1 MIESLQKKGLL
12 SVIESEGQLMS
23 YTFIGKLNEAF
34 ELLNKII
41 VEVIA
46 SQWQVTPHSCATVI
60 EKSILDEIDFFK
72 KLPSIP
78 FHVIPHSQEGNE
90 EQTTGKWVLNPST
103 CYHTFNCLRN
113 QPEHWILKCF
123 TALGHCHRF
132 EPRRN
137 DLTRLGCFSMREFVF
152 VGDSESVASS
162 ADKAFDLIINLIERC
177 GLKIQKEIAT
187 DVFYGDDSAAIR
199 KVQRILE
206 VKIEAVVI
214 GPQELPVSVGSRNL
228 HRDLFTATFNIGDP
242 TLQEKM
248 HSACVAFGMERL
260 LLCLLAIVPDNC
272 PIKLIEILESSKS
285 NFNE

>member
-1 MIESLQKKGLL
+1 
-12 SVIESEGQLMS
+12 
-23 YTFIGKLNEAF
+23 
-34 ELLNKII
+34 
-41 VEVIA
+41 
-46 SQWQVTPHSCATVI
+46 
-60 EKSILDEIDFFK
+60 
-72 KLPSIP
+72 
-78 FHVIPHSQEGNE
+78 
-90 EQTTGKWVLNPST
+90 
-103 CYHTFNCLRN
+103 
-113 QPEHWILKCF
+113 
-123 TALGHCHRF
+123 
-132 EPRRN
+132 
-137 DLTRLGCFSMREFVF
+137 MREFVF